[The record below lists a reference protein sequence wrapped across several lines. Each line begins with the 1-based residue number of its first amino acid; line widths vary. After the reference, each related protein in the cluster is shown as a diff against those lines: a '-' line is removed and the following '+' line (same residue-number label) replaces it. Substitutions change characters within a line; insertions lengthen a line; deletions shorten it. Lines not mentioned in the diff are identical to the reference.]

1 MTQQFPPSH
10 APDHQHPY
18 DPRDPNQPQ
27 ATAQWGNQQWGS
39 QQWGNQPG
47 AMPAP
52 GSPFAGAG
60 AVPVKKKKT
69 GMIVGIVCALLAL
82 ILLAGVLIFFFLL
95 RGPDGE
101 AFVREYV
108 DHIAAGEDQEAYAME
123 SHLTDEAESAG
134 FSYGLTNDLT
144 PMGVLGSATERI
156 VVEDVSPKEDSM
168 APGAEFVVTYS
179 LAGTTYETDLMLTKE
194 GARQWKIVSPL
205 TGHFTVGDPYAN
217 VVTLGNLQLEIASA
231 GSLIS
236 LFTAEVYPGVYPV
249 HGASSRMEF
258 LGFKDT
264 EYIVI
269 PLMARIGDEKAPFSQ
284 ILQFE
289 HVVQED
295 YAARFRDTLNE
306 KLQGCANDASDHLCQ
321 EMFKV
326 ALGDVPTKVELVQ
339 PVETVELVNEQL
351 YLDASEFTLRS
362 NPVHVKLTR
371 DAQGAAGPAQGEAKF
386 AVEEVIAVPSAGDI
400 EYEFSLVQ

>member
-18 DPRDPNQPQ
+18 DPRDPNQSQ
-27 ATAQWGNQQWGS
+27 ATGQWGNQQWGS

-82 ILLAGVLIFFFLL
+82 ILLAGVLIFFFLM

-134 FSYGLTNDLT
+134 FSYDSTNNLTH
-144 PMGVLGSATERI
+144 MGVLSSATERI
-156 VVEDVSPKEDSM
+156 VIEDVSPKEDSM

-179 LAGTTYETDLMLTKE
+179 LAGTTYQTDVMLAKE
-194 GARQWKIVSPL
+194 GARQWKIATPL
-205 TGHFTVGDPYAN
+205 TGQFSVGDSYAD

-231 GSLIS
+231 DSLIS

-269 PLMARIGDEKAPFSQ
+269 PLMARIGDENVSQ
-284 ILQFE
+284 SESLEFE

-295 YAARFRDTLNE
+295 YAARFRDTLND
-306 KLQGCANDASDHLCQ
+306 KLRSCAGDPSDHLCQ
-321 EMFKV
+321 DMLKL
-326 ALGDVPTKVELVQ
+326 APGGAATQVELVE
-339 PVETVELVNEQL
+339 PVETVELVNEQM
-351 YLDASEFTLRS
+351 YLGAPEFTLRS
-362 NPVHVKLTR
+362 NDVRVKLTR
-371 DAQGAAGPAQGEAKF
+371 DEKGSDGPAEVEAKF
-386 AVEEVIAVPSAGDI
+386 AVEAVATVPDSGEI